1 MPSSHTVHP
10 HGKPV
15 TLSRP
20 TRACGLAMHARVR
33 ATRVPGALRSS
44 RAATCWGIPLAGLEA
59 AREAAAQERGGA
71 GAGVLEAAA
80 GGGAGAPPAEIA
92 VEAARAKL
100 ERACAGRA
108 APIAEL
114 GRRAAGPA
122 VPGSRRDRPRAGVE
136 DYCLVKAARAALAKA
151 EARAAEAAERKARQK
166 ESPGPVRNI
175 ACPDSRLMPVR
186 GGGFIQGYN
195 AQNVTSED
203 KPDYRGGTHL
213 RHHRHPMVRAD
224 ARRRACR
231 AICPR
236 SAPWCCSRI
245 GFRRRG
251 MPRRGA
257 PGARLG

>member
-1 MPSSHTVHP
+1 MH
-10 HGKPV
+10 
-15 TLSRP
+15 
-20 TRACGLAMHARVR
+20 ACGPPACPAPCGHRGQRPAGEYRWRAWKQHARPR
-33 ATRVPGALRSS
+33 RRS
-44 RAATCWGIPLAGLEA
+44 GEGQ
-59 AREAAAQERGGA
+59 AQAFWKRQQA
-71 GAGVLEAAA
+71 GAP
-80 GGGAGAPPAEIA
+80 GAPPAEIA